1 MSEEDKKT
9 ILLAEDEE
17 NDALLLELA
26 LHHAAISNPLNLV
39 RNGREAIEY
48 LKGSGA
54 FADRT
59 RYPLPGLMLLDLN
72 MPVLGGF
79 DVLAWRMKQCS
90 LPRFPIVVLSS
101 SNLKADVHEAIS
113 LGADGYC
120 IKPAGMEYLTRAV
133 RELYDRWLKP
143 AQPAGSVAALQPRDI
158 RRRSLMAAARA
169 AEEPF
174 SASPRVIQP
183 SSLPASTRAMRRAP
197 QET

>member
-1 MSEEDKKT
+1 MSEENQKT

-72 MPVLGGF
+72 MPGLGGLG
-79 DVLAWRMKQCS
+79 VLAWRMKQVS
-90 LPRFPIVVLSS
+90 LPRFPIVILSS

-113 LGADGYC
+113 LGADGYY
-120 IKPAGMEYLTRAV
+120 IKPAGIEYLTDVV

-143 AQPAGSVAALQPRDI
+143 AQSASPVATPQFQDI
-158 RRRSLMAAARA
+158 RRRAILTAARA
-169 AEEPF
+169 AE
-174 SASPRVIQP
+174 
-183 SSLPASTRAMRRAP
+183 
-197 QET
+197 